1 MIRFSD
7 KKIPV
12 MDEVKQGKLLEIKDL
27 MVRFRQGKEYTL
39 AVDGISFEMLPSETL
54 AIVGESGSGKSVTAL
69 SVMKLIPDPPGIV
82 EAEQIRFLTKDGRRV
97 DLQSTTEPEMTG
109 IRGKNIAM
117 VFQEPMTSL
126 NPVFTC
132 GDQVCEGI
140 LSHFDISG
148 PRAVMA
154 TLELFRE
161 VRLPRPDRIFKA
173 YPHQLSGGQKQ
184 RIMIAMAIS
193 CNPSLLIADEPT
205 TALDV
210 TIQKKILQLLKMIQK
225 SRNMGILFITH
236 DLGLVAGFADK
247 VIVMYK
253 GKIVEQ
259 GNVSQIFT
267 NPQHPYT
274 KGLLACRPPL
284 NVRLKRLPVVA
295 DFIAGEGKTGT
306 ELISGEER
314 AEKHIQMYKLEPVLK
329 VKDLVKHFPG
339 TRAVDTVSF
348 NVFPGETLG
357 IVGESGS
364 GKTTLARAVL
374 ELIPPDAG
382 RICFKNEEISRISK
396 EKLKALRKHL
406 QIIFQDP
413 YSSLNPRLTAG
424 AAILEPMKVHHLHGN
439 DKTRKCKVMELLEKV
454 GLQPEH
460 FNRYPHEFSG
470 GQRQRICIARAL
482 AVEPRLLICDES
494 VSALDVSVQAQVL
507 NLLNDLKKELGLT
520 YIFISHDLSVV
531 RYMADRIIVMKNG
544 RIIETGDADKIFT
557 NPQTAYTSSLIEAIP
572 HPEFLQ

>member
-82 EAEQIRFLTKDGRRV
+82 EAEQIRFLTKDGRLV
-97 DLQSTTEPEMTG
+97 DLQRTTEPEMTG

-424 AAILEPMKVHHLHGN
+424 AAILARLSE
-439 DKTRKCKVMELLEKV
+439 
-454 GLQPEH
+454 
-460 FNRYPHEFSG
+460 EF
-470 GQRQRICIARAL
+470 
-482 AVEPRLLICDES
+482 RL
-494 VSALDVSVQAQVL
+494 
-507 NLLNDLKKELGLT
+507 T
-520 YIFISHDLSVV
+520 
-531 RYMADRIIVMKNG
+531 
-544 RIIETGDADKIFT
+544 
-557 NPQTAYTSSLIEAIP
+557 EAIWLDL
-572 HPEFLQ
+572 HPAEALELAERLRTFAEAAEYFDRGEPNAVVEALPDDRPEDE

>member
-1 MIRFSD
+1 LIRFSD

-82 EAEQIRFLTKDGRRV
+82 EAEQIRFLTKDGRLV
-97 DLQSTTEPEMTG
+97 DLQRTTEPEMTG

-140 LSHFDISG
+140 RSHFDISG
-148 PRAVMA
+148 TRAVMA

-210 TIQKKILQLLKMIQK
+210 TIQKKILQLLKKMQK

-439 DKTRKCKVMELLEKV
+439 DKTRKLKVMELLEKV

>member
-82 EAEQIRFLTKDGRRV
+82 EAEQIRFLTKDGRLV
-97 DLQSTTEPEMTG
+97 DLQRTTEPEMTG

-210 TIQKKILQLLKMIQK
+210 TIQKKILQLLKKMQK

-348 NVFPGETLG
+348 NVFPCETLG

-364 GKTTLARAVL
+364 VKTSLARAVL

-382 RICFKNEEISRISK
+382 KICFKNEEITRISK

-439 DKTRKCKVMELLEKV
+439 DKTRKLKVMELLEKV

-557 NPQTAYTSSLIEAIP
+557 NPQNAYTSSLIEAIP